1 LTKTCGLFLTASIIS
16 AIIVCAMPG
25 FAFSALSKAIF
36 IWAKAVTAALFCVS
50 WLVFNNLDNTGYNTP
65 VSTLDGAVLLAV
77 FTWES
82 LFLSASGTLL
92 ASIDFL
98 GATGDWLFWALCGVG
113 LGAAGGV
120 DLLTS
125 FLSSLR
131 NSLAFGEEA
140 AVGEASLS
148 KRSFFAAIAE
158 IGWVGGW
165 WGVEDGNALTGAS
178 FETFD
183 VGGGADS
190 LGFLVVAGLDFL
202 SFLDCSPFFTVP
214 KSQSAP
220 PSSEF
225 RSVPLVVLSLSES
238 EFSCPCHLSLRSIN
252 STRHDVF
259 LLF

>member
-65 VSTLDGAVLLAV
+65 VSTLDGAVLLVVLLAV
-77 FTWES
+77 VTWES
-82 LFLSASGTLL
+82 LFLSASGTVLG
-92 ASIDFL
+92 SIDFL

-120 DLLTS
+120 SVGLITS

-131 NSLAFGEEA
+131 SSLAFGEEA

-148 KRSFFAAIAE
+148 KRSFFEAATAE
-158 IGWVGGW
+158 IGWVGGG
-165 WGVEDGNALTGAS
+165 WGVEDGNTLTGAS

-190 LGFLVVAGLDFL
+190 FGFLVVAVLGFL
-202 SFLDCSPFFTVP
+202 SFLDRSPFFYCP
-214 KSQSAP
+214 KIP
-220 PSSEF
+220 VSSFLGTSFCSFSGAFTF
-225 RSVPLVVLSLSES
+225 RIRIFLSLPP
-238 EFSCPCHLSLRSIN
+238 FSS
-252 STRHDVF
+252 F
-259 LLF
+259 Y